1 MSPFLLIIIADIE
14 VFFLGRIDSSYLRE
28 QNGLGLGG
36 TNNTITSRIRGM
48 KMKEICLQKSSN
60 HPLKETWTWWWSI
73 FAACM
78 FLRWIEVL
86 IEISQPVT
94 SSLHFKRK
102 IETAHSSWCSR
113 VRWIH
118 FYSFINQT
126 TVEIKHFHFTM
137 HYAPVCTY
145 QILEW
150 RFLLPVTLI
159 NDLCTWKYGDLFT
172 AHQ

>member
-1 MSPFLLIIIADIE
+1 
-14 VFFLGRIDSSYLRE
+14 
-28 QNGLGLGG
+28 
-36 TNNTITSRIRGM
+36 M
-48 KMKEICLQKSSN
+48 KMKEICLQMSSN
-60 HPLKETWTWWWSI
+60 HPLKETWTWRWSI

-118 FYSFINQT
+118 FFSFINQT
-126 TVEIKHFHFTM
+126 TVEIKYFHFTM
-137 HYAPVCTY
+137 HYAPVCMY

-150 RFLLPVTLI
+150 RFLLPVPVHLEI
-159 NDLCTWKYGDLFT
+159 RWFIYCTSVSVNTKVISPNILRFLLLSPV
-172 AHQ
+172 